1 VKLKRLQKEEKS
13 KKVEAE
19 SIGAEIDAL
28 KAQLEQAGAQRR
40 RLEEKLSDMRQ
51 SCSMRL
57 GAQAKELEA
66 VQREA
71 SSYSE
76 DFKAS
81 VDSRRAAEAEKM
93 RLERRKEALISQ
105 HSAEVSEMIN
115 SLRRLQGSLTQYNN
129 GILTGLNGLETLSLK
144 AGI

>member
-1 VKLKRLQKEEKS
+1 
-13 KKVEAE
+13 
-19 SIGAEIDAL
+19 
-28 KAQLEQAGAQRR
+28 
-40 RLEEKLSDMRQ
+40 
-51 SCSMRL
+51 MRL